1 MSLDKRK
8 FCDILSN
15 VQFLLDEKENDADK
29 KTQKIFKLR
38 LTSAR
43 LSDIL

>member
-1 MSLDKRK
+1 MSLDKRR

-29 KTQKIFKLR
+29 NSKNLQTPLDKREIE
-38 LTSAR
+38 
-43 LSDIL
+43 